1 MVSKTNSFKHID
13 ERKDKIYKEVMS
25 ETVKKRD
32 EKELKMRAKRE
43 VEILNRELFHKKRK
57 TEPLH
62 TSNIID
68 ELLLFISTNK

>member
-32 EKELKMRAKRE
+32 EK
-43 VEILNRELFHKKRK
+43 
-57 TEPLH
+57 
-62 TSNIID
+62 
-68 ELLLFISTNK
+68 